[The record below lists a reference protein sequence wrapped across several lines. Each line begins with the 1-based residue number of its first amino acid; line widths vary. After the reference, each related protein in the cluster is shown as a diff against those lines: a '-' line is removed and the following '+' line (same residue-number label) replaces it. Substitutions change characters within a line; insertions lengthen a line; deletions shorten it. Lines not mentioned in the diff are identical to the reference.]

1 MKVIYKCDNPLVME
15 TWLNEDIKGENVK
28 VKKGYIFETSQWG
41 GVMSGYSESVVTN
54 KHEWMCNV
62 DCKEFNELFDIIV
75 N

>member
-41 GVMSGYSESVVTN
+41 WSYVRI
-54 KHEWMCNV
+54 
-62 DCKEFNELFDIIV
+62 F
-75 N
+75 